1 MSNLVM
7 YLVANKGLGMSGG
20 KLAAQAAHAAV
31 RAALL
36 SLDCDNGNPKRA
48 TEWLDQGETKIV
60 LEARDTE
67 HLLSVRE
74 YIERAGFKTHLV
86 IDEGRT
92 EVPSHSPTV
101 LGVEVLDKD
110 DEKVK
115 FTFSSFKLYK
125 DPKPDPPQRKGRSF
139 MPPWHGA

>member
-1 MSNLVM
+1 MSNPVM
-7 YLVANKGLGMSGG
+7 YLIANKGLGMSGG
-20 KLAAQAAHAAV
+20 KLAAQCSHAAV
-31 RAALL
+31 RAYIGSAHGWK
-36 SLDCDNGNPKRA
+36 SDIDGQPPYQA
-48 TEWLDQGETKIV
+48 WLDQGETKIV

-67 HLLSVRE
+67 HLLSARE

-125 DPKPDPPQRKGRSF
+125 DPKPEPPARKGHWYDR
-139 MPPWHGA
+139 A